1 MLTEKLVIPMT
12 AQSVDEVHDIE
23 TPVATPVPEEEPP
36 QELLPMSPPPPTPR
50 PVESP
55 PKVSGFI
62 FTAFTKPEKFKYL
75 SLEELSFLKYTY
87 IYLCTCMIKI
97 HLLTLLP
104 LLIYR

>member
-62 FTAFTKPEKFKYL
+62 FTAFIKPKKFKFL
-75 SLEELSFLKYTY
+75 RQLFKFGRVIFLKVY
-87 IYLCTCMIKI
+87 IYVFVYM
-97 HLLTLLP
+97 
-104 LLIYR
+104 YD